1 MVTTKQLVVGVG
13 ITLAT
18 ITGFLYF
25 QFLKLMQYT
34 INIKGIDRLS
44 ANVNKLSFDAIIS
57 FSNNSDLQIALAYQN
72 YDVYINDKLVTSV
85 NSKTPQV
92 ILPKTSSLLKVS
104 VNLSPSELIK
114 KLGSSSIQNILNI
127 KQQNLKVVTKMGV
140 NYLGYIIPVNNT
152 IEDKIVNWITPTPK

>member
-1 MVTTKQLVVGVG
+1 MITTKQLVVGVG

-44 ANVNKLSFDAIIS
+44 ANMNKLSFDAIIS

-72 YDVYINDKLVTSV
+72 YDVYINDKLVTTV
-85 NSKTPQV
+85 NSKTPQI

-104 VNLSPSELIK
+104 VSLSPSELMK

>member
-1 MVTTKQLVVGVG
+1 MVTSKQLLVGVG

-44 ANVNKLSFDAIIS
+44 ANMNKLSFDAIIS

-72 YDVYINDKLVTSV
+72 YDVYINDKLVTTV
-85 NSKTPQV
+85 NSKTPQI